1 MNVYFDLILHFLIFL
16 ILLYLCSM
24 KHIILFLSHT
34 LFMIFKGQHKN
45 AQFKKILQKGH
56 TYKISITRHIS
67 HIMTRPAI

>member
-1 MNVYFDLILHFLIFL
+1 
-16 ILLYLCSM
+16 M

-45 AQFKKILQKGH
+45 AQCKKILQKGH

-67 HIMTRPAI
+67 HIYDKTCYLIFYLFNVGNKKYS